1 MIRSFGDSIYTCK
14 INLVEAEEDQINLLN
29 NIVEFNNKLD
39 QYQNQGKDEKEILIK
54 MHMLFVKVKN

>member
-14 INLVEAEEDQINLLN
+14 INLVEAEEDEIDLLN

>member
-29 NIVEFNNKLD
+29 NIVE
-39 QYQNQGKDEKEILIK
+39 GKDEKEILIK

>member
-14 INLVEAEEDQINLLN
+14 INLVEAEEDEINLLN